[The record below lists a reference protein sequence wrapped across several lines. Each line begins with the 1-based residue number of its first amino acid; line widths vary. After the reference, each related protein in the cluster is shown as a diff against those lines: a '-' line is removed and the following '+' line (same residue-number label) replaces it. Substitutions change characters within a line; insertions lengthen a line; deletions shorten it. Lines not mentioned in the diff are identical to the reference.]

1 MTVLTAV
8 VLGMALTAIIIFI
21 ILNIDRLRPGKKHE
35 DHEMPDRTYSPVT
48 EPDASPTV
56 KLSAESPAAK
66 ERKERNRLYR
76 EAEFI
81 NKNCSRLEDFIINE
95 EINAFDLRKLANLNG
110 IGLQISEGWYPLTL
124 ELIRELHENGWDKKV
139 SCIKE
144 KYAELRFYTS
154 DAYGSNLH
162 TIIEKY
168 TEESQFICETCGGRG
183 NTRSSSGWQYVA
195 CRKHYLEKR
204 HSISAEPAGFNY
216 NGIFYRWNEVK
227 NMHFHSF
234 DQFQGIYQ
242 FLIIELH
249 QEKSGQQNP
258 NDNRLYV
265 PEHSGTFG
273 NFLQFLSRQPYD
285 SPLYYSGLSRD
296 YLNHFRH
303 PEFCEICGYQAVYL
317 GECECCENDTW
328 ESYNKMTKGEDLHDR
343 EKKQEHI
350 KLYQILWIEDEGETY
365 EQQQQNYPKN
375 PEHRWL

>member
-1 MTVLTAV
+1 MTI
-8 VLGMALTAIIIFI
+8 TAIISGSI
-21 ILNIDRLRPGKKHE
+21 ILYILYEIVNRYRLKPEKKSQQ
-35 DHEMPDRTYSPVT
+35 PDLSSRTNPTATQLNGLDT
-48 EPDASPTV
+48 EKHSDDT
-56 KLSAESPAAK
+56 PAAT

-95 EINAFDLRKLANLNG
+95 EINAFDLRKLADLNG
-110 IGLQISEGWYPLTL
+110 IDLQISEGWYPLTL

-139 SCIKE
+139 LCIKE

-168 TEESQFICETCGGRG
+168 TEKSQSICETCGARG
-183 NTRSSSGWQYVA
+183 NTRSSFGWEYVA

-242 FLIIELH
+242 FLIIEFH
-249 QEKSGQQNP
+249 QEKSGQQNS

-328 ESYNKMTKGEDLHDR
+328 ESYNKMTKGEDLHAR
-343 EKKQEHI
+343 EKKQEHL
-350 KLYQILWIEDEGETY
+350 KFHQIWWIEDEGETY

-375 PEHRWL
+375 PEHRWM